1 MAIGASPTNPSTGN
15 GLGPCKSVG
24 SEKPKASIGGITCPN
39 EREFKKHGREE
50 TEQKAPRI
58 LHQRAWFLV
67 LKTGTINHFFRWF
80 HDIWITLWFYCQIF
94 RWSEFLFS
102 CFFRGFFYGI
112 EICDFGYMYL
122 YTSLSQIH
130 AFLLG
135 RFFFFQFVGGF
146 ELASPTFF
154 S

>member
-67 LKTGTINHFFRWF
+67 LKTGTINHFFPLISWF
-80 HDIWITLWFYCQIF
+80 LDYFVVLLSDFSVKWIFVFLLFPRFLLRNWDLWF
-94 RWSEFLFS
+94 W
-102 CFFRGFFYGI
+102 
-112 EICDFGYMYL
+112 L
-122 YTSLSQIH
+122 YV
-130 AFLLG
+130 
-135 RFFFFQFVGGF
+135 FVYFIIANPCVSIG
-146 ELASPTFF
+146 
-154 S
+154 

>member
-1 MAIGASPTNPSTGN
+1 MAIGASPTNPSTRN

-67 LKTGTINHFFRWF
+67 LKTGTINHFFPLISWF
-80 HDIWITLWFYCQIF
+80 LDYFVVLLSDFSVKWIFVFLLFPRFLLRNSDLWF
-94 RWSEFLFS
+94 W
-102 CFFRGFFYGI
+102 
-112 EICDFGYMYL
+112 L
-122 YTSLSQIH
+122 YV
-130 AFLLG
+130 
-135 RFFFFQFVGGF
+135 FVYFIIANPCVSIG
-146 ELASPTFF
+146 
-154 S
+154 